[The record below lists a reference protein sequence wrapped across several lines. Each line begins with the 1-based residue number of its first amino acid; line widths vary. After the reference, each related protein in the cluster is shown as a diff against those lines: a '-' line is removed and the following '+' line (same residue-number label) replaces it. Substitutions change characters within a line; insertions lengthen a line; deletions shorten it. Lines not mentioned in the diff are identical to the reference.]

1 MKDNLII
8 IGPSYLKRRVLKENS
23 LKYSI
28 KYIDEYE
35 LRDKY
40 LYAYRDDTIVYLDK
54 TYDIGISKIILD
66 NLYDIEDKE
75 YNSPKLNKLR
85 DIKNDLINKG
95 YIINNPKFKEY
106 LKDKDILVLNN
117 FFDKRIIKIIKELE
131 KVNNL
136 IYQDKETIFKDKI
149 DVLECD
155 TLEEEVIL
163 VASKI
168 CDLINEGVSINKIFV
183 NTLSEDYRKVM
194 IRVFNFYNIPN
205 NFKTNT
211 LYELLS
217 VKKFI
222 NSISLDTKIIDI
234 NERLGELPETVANK
248 VVSIF
253 NKYVDYEEF
262 KDIKKEVIYDLKHTS
277 INLNTLE
284 DAINEKDYKSYI
296 PLDDEYIFILGTNEG
311 EVPKTLVDDN
321 YLKEDEAKELEI
333 STYKELNSNI
343 KNYFKYYINNVK
355 NIYLSYK
362 LKHNADMYVK
372 NSIYD
377 ALDNINIIK
386 GNYKYDNKKINEILL
401 GKRLDNFIKYNEK
414 ASDLEILNNYET
426 NYKDYSNKFKGID
439 LEVVKKQNSNINLAA
454 TSSNDFYKCK
464 FNYLLK
470 HIYKLDTFEET
481 ISQKIGLLYHAIL
494 CRYFK
499 DKGNLDLII
508 DEEINKNTQILT
520 NKDKFYI
527 EKYKRILK
535 DLINIIE
542 EQLSHTK
549 FKQSYFE
556 KTIIIDN
563 DNSLNIKIKG
573 QIDKILTLEDGDN
586 TYVIVIDYKTGVL
599 HGLENAIYGINMQL
613 AFYMYLIYNSKLIK
627 NPKFAG
633 MYLEQIMPDLI
644 NSKNGKTYSD
654 LLKENSRLTG
664 YTLKDINVVNNIDD
678 SVSYLGGVTIR
689 KDGELKDSKR
699 LLDED
704 TFNKV
709 MEVISS
715 NIENAIKDINN
726 LDFTINP
733 KKLKNDNISC
743 EFCPF
748 KDICYMTNDD
758 IVELDPELKK
768 TFLGGDTNE
777 DETE

>member
-40 LYAYRDDTIVYLDK
+40 LYTYKEDTIVYLDK

-75 YNSPKLNKLR
+75 YTSPKLNKLR
-85 DIKNDLINKG
+85 DIKNDLINKE
-95 YIINNPKFKEY
+95 YIIYNPKFKEY

-117 FFDKRIIKIIKELE
+117 FFDKRITKIIKELE

-136 IYQDKETIFKDKI
+136 SYQDKETIFKDKI

-194 IRVFNFYNIPN
+194 VRIFDFYNIPN

-222 NSISLDTKIIDI
+222 NSISLDTKIVDV

-253 NKYVDYEEF
+253 NKYVDYKEF

-284 DAINEKDYKSYI
+284 DAINEKNYKSYI
-296 PLDDEYIFILGTNEG
+296 PLDDEYIFILGANEG
-311 EVPKTLVDDN
+311 EIPKTLVDDD
-321 YLKEDEAKELEI
+321 YLKEEEAKELEI
-333 STYKELNSNI
+333 STYKELNINI
-343 KNYFKYYINNVK
+343 KDYFKYYINNVK
-355 NIYLSYK
+355 NVYLSYK
-362 LKHNADMYVK
+362 LKHNADMYIK

-377 ALDNINIIK
+377 TLDNINIIK
-386 GNYKYDNKKINEILL
+386 DNYKYDNKKINEILL

-414 ASDLEILNNYET
+414 AKDLEILNNYET

-439 LEVVKKQNSNINLAA
+439 LEVVKKQNSNLNLSA
-454 TSSNDFYKCK
+454 TSSNDFYNCK
-464 FNYLLK
+464 FSYLLK
-470 HIYKLDTFEET
+470 HIYKLDTFEAT
-481 ISQKIGLLYHAIL
+481 LSQKIGLLYHAIL

-499 DKGNLDLII
+499 DKSNLETII
-508 DEEINKNTQILT
+508 SEEIEKNIEILT

-549 FKQSYFE
+549 FNQSYFE
-556 KTIIIDN
+556 KTIIVDN
-563 DNSLNIKIKG
+563 ENSLNIKIKG
-573 QIDKILTLEDGDN
+573 QIDKILTLEDGEN

-678 SVSYLGGVTIR
+678 SVSYLGGVTIK

-726 LDFTINP
+726 LDFTIDP

-743 EFCPF
+743 GFCPF

>member
-66 NLYDIEDKE
+66 NLYDVEDKE
-75 YNSPKLNKLR
+75 YTSPKLNKLR
-85 DIKNDLINKG
+85 DIKNDLIRKG
-95 YIINNPKFKEY
+95 YIIYNPKFKEY

-117 FFDKRIIKIIKELE
+117 FFDKRITKIIKELE

-136 IYQDKETIFKDKI
+136 TYQDKETIFKDKI

-222 NSISLDTKIIDI
+222 NSISLDTKIVDV

-248 VVSIF
+248 IVSIF

-311 EVPKTLVDDN
+311 EVPKTLVDDS

-343 KNYFKYYINNVK
+343 KDYFEYYINNVK

-414 ASDLEILNNYET
+414 ASDLEILNNYKT

-481 ISQKIGLLYHAIL
+481 ISQKIGLLYHAVL

-508 DEEINKNTQILT
+508 DEEIDKNIEILT

-599 HGLENAIYGINMQL
+599 HGLENAVYGINMQL

-654 LLKENSRLTG
+654 LLKENSSLTG
-664 YTLKDINVVNNIDD
+664 YTFKDIDVVNNIDD